1 MGSYWIPNNKLK
13 GEGRILYIFT
23 FIPIFDNCSLIISAK
38 ALLAA
43 SLEKNTILPRFLQMW
58 WMKNP

>member
-23 FIPIFDNCSLIISAK
+23 FKSLI
-38 ALLAA
+38 A
-43 SLEKNTILPRFLQMW
+43 SGIYKSYILRFDYCTHDNRNRTYPIWDFL
-58 WMKNP
+58 